1 MFFVSSYSTTE
12 KLRLLSNYQDSDCS
26 LGVFADYHEV
36 RTANMTKWIK
46 QFLLAGLA
54 GLIRPKHNQKYS
66 LKTKIAAVKDYQLN
80 GLASREVLIKYKIR
94 HISQLKQWIIQ
105 YNSDK
110 LTVAYATRKRVKKM
124 GRKVSFDEKKQIV
137 QWTINHQNNYKEAAS
152 KYDISYQ
159 RVYSWVRKY
168 LHDHNWE
175 VLKDNRGRNKDKEPT
190 NELERLRKR
199 VRELEAEK
207 RESEVQIAFAKKLVE
222 IRNREVHR
230 PDDIKRFKK

>member
-1 MFFVSSYSTTE
+1 
-12 KLRLLSNYQDSDCS
+12 
-26 LGVFADYHEV
+26 
-36 RTANMTKWIK
+36 
-46 QFLLAGLA
+46 
-54 GLIRPKHNQKYS
+54 
-66 LKTKIAAVKDYQLN
+66 
-80 GLASREVLIKYKIR
+80 
-94 HISQLKQWIIQ
+94 
-105 YNSDK
+105 
-110 LTVAYATRKRVKKM
+110 M

-175 VLKDNRGRNKDKEPT
+175 VLKDNRGRNKEKEPT

-230 PDDIKRFKK
+230 PDDIKRFKKWLKTVIQYQN

>member
-1 MFFVSSYSTTE
+1 
-12 KLRLLSNYQDSDCS
+12 
-26 LGVFADYHEV
+26 
-36 RTANMTKWIK
+36 MTKWIK
-46 QFLLAGLA
+46 QFLLA
-54 GLIRPKHNQKYS
+54 
-66 LKTKIAAVKDYQLN
+66 

-175 VLKDNRGRNKDKEPT
+175 VLKDNRGRNKEKEPT

>member
-12 KLRLLSNYQDSDCS
+12 KLRLLSNYQDLDCS

-94 HISQLKQWIIQ
+94 HIFQLKQWIIQ

-110 LTVAYATRKRVKKM
+110 LTVTYATRKRVKKM

-175 VLKDNRGRNKDKEPT
+175 VLKDNRGRNKEKEPT

-199 VRELEAEK
+199 VRELE
-207 RESEVQIAFAKKLVE
+207 AFAKKLVE